1 MRYLLAGAFSKSV
14 PLIKFLSQNIVDSK
28 ELVVYDGINKCRW
41 NGGRINRDVYYSDS
55 LIDYYYNKNIKIA
68 LTFSNHN
75 IDLSDKLGN
84 HLLEKFHKKG
94 NALIIVN
101 DELRKYVRENFPQYD
116 LIYSI
121 TGMGLLNIPLQD
133 SDIEFYKKLEEDYD
147 WIVPRFEHIFDP
159 RSNELNKSKWEVML
173 NDTCVYGCKHWD
185 AHFKAIADE
194 NTAGRP
200 YSKEVEECWLPK
212 FDFNKDSKYECMDI
226 KPAAMKKL
234 IESGVKSFKITGRE
248 MKDDEYYGE
257 LMRFVLGSKSVNIV
271 KWPTGKK

>member
-1 MRYLLAGAFSKSV
+1 MRYLIAGAFSKSI
-14 PLIKFLSQNIVDSK
+14 PIIRFLGSGIAKDAHI
-28 ELVVYDGINKCRW
+28 VVYDGINKCRW
-41 NGGRINRDVYYSDS
+41 NGGRINRDIKYNDA
-55 LIDYYYNKNIKIA
+55 LINYYYGKGISIA

-75 IDLSDKLGN
+75 INLDDKLGN
-84 HLLEKFHKKG
+84 ELLEKFHRKG

-101 DELRKYVRENFPQYD
+101 DQLRQYVRDNFPDYD

-133 SDIEFYKKLEEDYD
+133 DDVAFYKDLESKYD

-159 RSNELNKSKWEVML
+159 RANELDSTKWEVML
-173 NDTCVYGCKHWD
+173 NDTCVYGCKHYD

-212 FDFNKDSKYECMDI
+212 FDPNKESKYSCMDI
-226 KPAAMKKL
+226 DAEHMQKL
-234 IESGVKSFKITGRE
+234 KAIGVASFKITGRE
-248 MKDDEYYGE
+248 MQDEEFYKE
-257 LMRFVLGSKSVNIV
+257 LVKFVGNSEFNRSENVFI
-271 KWPTGKK
+271 